1 MATDPLN
8 ETAGAWEG
16 DDGGDGILLLTIPD
30 QTPEESSKSVWEDG
44 HCIVDCIILAS
55 DDPWLEL
62 DIGSVWYL
70 LSRMLS

>member
-30 QTPEESSKSVWEDG
+30 QSPEESSKSV
-44 HCIVDCIILAS
+44 
-55 DDPWLEL
+55 
-62 DIGSVWYL
+62 
-70 LSRMLS
+70 